1 MSELTV
7 TIFSHKYRLAVS
19 TGEEELLERCAKIV
33 DDQMNAVRAGGKVI
47 SADQIAVLSALEIAY
62 EAEKRRSES
71 AGCGEP
77 DWGGA
82 AKERRAADRV
92 KSSGSSAVPRR
103 ISGRP
108 SVRTAKKGT
117 PRFKSFTA
125 RRRALF

>member
-71 AGCGEP
+71 AGRGEAP
-77 DWGGA
+77 
-82 AKERRAADRV
+82 EP
-92 KSSGSSAVPRR
+92 SAPEA
-103 ISGRP
+103 SNP
-108 SVRTAKKGT
+108 SVSTSTEEFSAEISELCAMCEK
-117 PRFKSFTA
+117 
-125 RRRALF
+125 ALMQEVKIGSLF